1 MDRKL
6 REALL
11 NKAAGGK
18 AARARAR
25 KKAKK
30 LLARLKTY
38 ECWLSSIDRT
48 ETKVYGDDPRKFYDS
63 IRAAIVR
70 LARDGV

>member
-6 REALL
+6 RESLL
-11 NKAAGGK
+11 DKIAGGR
-18 AARARAR
+18 AARTRGR

-38 ECWLSSIDRT
+38 ECWVSSIDRT
-48 ETKVYGDDPRKFYDS
+48 EMKVYGDDPRKFYDR